1 MKPIIVNVQVQL
13 DIPETGDPLNHVLNA
28 LDNINM
34 QLYREHEENYNM
46 QIFVSSITNSDLL
59 EVASDEEEEEDDDE
73 E

>member
-13 DIPETGDPLNHVLNA
+13 DIPETGDQLNHVLNA

-34 QLYREHEENYNM
+34 QLNRESEENYNM

-59 EVASDEEEEEDDDE
+59 EVDNEDEEEE
-73 E
+73 

>member
-13 DIPETGDPLNHVLNA
+13 DIPETGDPLNHVLDA

-34 QLYREHEENYNM
+34 QLHRESEENYNM

-59 EVASDEEEEEDDDE
+59 EVEPDEEEEDE